1 MTPAQAALLAVL
13 AAPEGAPLPPLPP
26 TLVVTAHPDD
36 ETVGAGSRL
45 PRLAQ
50 AQFACVTDG
59 APRDGEDAARLALTP
74 ADYARERRLELQ
86 TVLVRCG
93 IPPGHLRILECAD
106 QQAAL
111 QLAPLARRLADLFA
125 EHGIAAVLTHA
136 YEGGHPDHDATAF
149 AVHAAAALLRARGAA
164 EPGIVEMA
172 SYHRGPEGLR
182 TCSFLPAPDGQQPA
196 VTTLHLTARER
207 ERKADLVASY
217 ATQQGTLRNFPLDC
231 EAFRPAPRYDFGRPP
246 HPGTLNYEL
255 HPWGMTGE
263 GFRKLASEALTELGL
278 REAARP
284 A

>member
-1 MTPAQAALLAVL
+1 MRPAQAALLELL
-13 AAPEGAPLPPLPP
+13 AAPEDAPLPPLPA
-26 TLVVTAHPDD
+26 TMVVMAHPDD

-50 AQFACVTDG
+50 AQFTCVTDG

-111 QLAPLARRLADLFA
+111 QLAPLARQLADLFA
-125 EHGIAAVLTHA
+125 EYRIAAVLTHA

-149 AVHAAAALLRARGAA
+149 AVHAAAALLRARGAT

-182 TCSFLPAPDGQQPA
+182 TCSFLPAPEGDVP
-196 VTTLHLTARER
+196 VTTLQLTAAER

-217 ATQQGTLRNFPLDC
+217 ATQAQTLRSLALDC
-231 EAFRPAPRYDFGRPP
+231 EAFRPAPRYDFRQPP

-263 GFRKLASEALTELGL
+263 GFRKLAAEALTELGP

>member
-1 MTPAQAALLAVL
+1 MMGSAQAALLAVL
-13 AAPEGAPLPPLPP
+13 AAPEGTSPPPLPA
-26 TLVVTAHPDD
+26 TMVVMAHPDD

-50 AQFACVTDG
+50 AQFTCVTDG

-93 IPPGHLRILECAD
+93 IAPGQLRMLECAD
-106 QQAAL
+106 QHAAL
-111 QLAPLARRLADLFA
+111 QLAALARQLAALFTG
-125 EHGIAAVLTHA
+125 HGIAAVLTHA

-149 AVHAAAALLRARGAA
+149 AVHAAAALVRARGGQ

-182 TCSFLPAPDGQQPA
+182 TCSFLPAREGELP
-196 VTTLHLTARER
+196 VTTLQLTAAER
-207 ERKADLVASY
+207 DRKADLIASY
-217 ATQQGTLRNFPLDC
+217 VTQAATLRNFPLDC
-231 EAFRPAPRYDFGRPP
+231 EAFRPAPRYDFREPP

-263 GFRKLASEALTELGL
+263 GFRKLAAEAVEELGL
-278 REAARP
+278 GGV
-284 A
+284 